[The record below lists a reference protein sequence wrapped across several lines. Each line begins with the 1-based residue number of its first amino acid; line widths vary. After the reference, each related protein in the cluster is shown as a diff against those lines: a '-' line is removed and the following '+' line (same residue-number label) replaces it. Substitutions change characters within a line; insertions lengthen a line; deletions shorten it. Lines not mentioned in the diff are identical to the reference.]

1 MGEWRVWMESS
12 RDTEQ
17 KDQGLIALV
26 IAFVV
31 DFLVLLIW
39 GAIDLEPCFTPDW
52 VLDIGSQ
59 N

>member
-1 MGEWRVWMESS
+1 MGEWRAWMESS

-39 GAIDLEPCFTPDW
+39 NHVSSL
-52 VLDIGSQ
+52 IGF
-59 N
+59 